1 MGHTGIARLC
11 LAQKCYRTRTK
22 LAEVGKP
29 HLQVGEDVTIAIFS
43 INSKIEITYSLSLK
57 NISSDFSST
66 TKAQLSVNK
75 RNYICGLGARF
86 EYERVEASIQTAA
99 TKVTNIVSFIY

>member
-1 MGHTGIARLC
+1 MIYG
-11 LAQKCYRTRTK
+11 CYFF
-22 LAEVGKP
+22 P
-29 HLQVGEDVTIAIFS
+29 
-43 INSKIEITYSLSLK
+43 
-57 NISSDFSST
+57 

-86 EYERVEASIQTAA
+86 EYESVEASIQTAA